1 MNENEQNER
10 NGQALAAQSE
20 VVRVYNEVTAVD
32 NSAVYRARLERLAGF
47 DVTHENVAE
56 AKKVRAA
63 LNGLA
68 KDASAPRMA
77 VQRAIKAHPVG
88 KYAFSKTEL
97 EKEIEAESKRVGADI
112 DRVTNAPRL
121 QLREDVQTFVCFVT
135 GTLAQ
140 INKLAVAANEQ
151 GLQFENR
158 GPLEADAASG
168 TQPIL

>member
-1 MNENEQNER
+1 MNENEQN
-10 NGQALAAQSE
+10 GQAQVAQSE

-47 DVTHENVAE
+47 AVTTENVDE

-88 KYAFSKTEL
+88 KYAFAKTGL
-97 EKEIEAESKRVGADI
+97 EKEIEAESKRLGADI
-112 DRVTNAPRL
+112 DRVTNAPRV
-121 QLREDVQTFVCFVT
+121 QLRDDVQTFVCFVT

-151 GLQFENR
+151 GLRFENR
-158 GPLEADAASG
+158 GPLDEGAAAG